1 MGPIDEKFSRQ
12 RREKRE
18 DIPHRINCIK
28 KYQRQ
33 KESRDSLGK
42 GEESRVKDLLEAL

>member
-28 KYQRQ
+28 KIP
-33 KESRDSLGK
+33 KTK
-42 GEESRVKDLLEAL
+42 GEQRLFGER